1 MVNIGPNGVAKKNTV
16 PADKGAPSPP
26 PAPKKPDNNSPGF
39 NNGPAQDTFTPSN
52 NLFAGSLDKPN
63 AGNAGGPGYKPA
75 GGDKPGETDPN
86 KPAGGGTGSEYVD
99 TMMKAFDDLNAPQ
112 ELKDAYMEQYRL
124 LGLIGGGETP
134 AGPTNPAD
142 PTNPT
147 NPANP
152 TKPTDPTKPTNPT
165 EPGRVATSGGNNAGN
180 PADAPPESEVFTN
193 AGKIDW
199 AGAPAALK
207 HYQQEI
213 ISASEITGV
222 PESIIGA
229 AIWAESRGNLDA
241 VTNAGMDKGLMQV
254 NDQTYATYIAGQHG
268 LPQQATTPTD
278 PANNIL
284 AGATYLKQLKD
295 GPTAGLPDGGFGT
308 WDMAMRAYNSG
319 EFSGVDFSNPDKK
332 GPSGTGK
339 DFHVEATRQFIAGLM
354 AGDGLPDSQYNEASF
369 RAAMAG

>member
-1 MVNIGPNGVAKKNTV
+1 MVNIAPNGAARKNAA
-16 PADKGAPSPP
+16 PSNKGAPLPSL
-26 PAPKKPDNNSPGF
+26 AQKKPDNNSPCL
-39 NNGPAQDTFTPSN
+39 NNGPAQDTYTPSN

-63 AGNAGGPGYKPA
+63 AGEPA
-75 GGDKPGETDPN
+75 N

-99 TMMKAFDDLNAPQ
+99 SMMKAFDDLNAPQ
-112 ELKDAYMEQYRL
+112 ELKDAYMEQYRA

-134 AGPTNPAD
+134 ADPTKPAD
-142 PTNPT
+142 PT

-152 TKPTDPTKPTNPT
+152 TRPT
-165 EPGRVATSGGNNAGN
+165 EPGKVATSGGGNAGN
-180 PADAPPESEVFTN
+180 PADAPPESEEFTN

-207 HYQQEI
+207 QYQQEI

-229 AIWAESRGNLDA
+229 AIWAESRGNIQA
-241 VTNAGMDKGLMQV
+241 TTNAGTDKGLMQV
-254 NDQTYATYIAGQHG
+254 NDMTYANYIAGQHG
-268 LPQQATTPTD
+268 LPQQGTTPTD

-284 AGATYLKQLKD
+284 AGAMYLKQLKD

-308 WDMAMRAYNSG
+308 WDMAIRAYNSG
-319 EFSGVDFSNPDKK
+319 EMGGVDFSSPDKM

-339 DFHVEATRQFIAGLM
+339 DFHVAATRMFVAGLM
-354 AGDGLPDSQYNEASF
+354 AGDGLPDSQYQESDF
-369 RAAMAG
+369 RANMMS